1 MSSTKLKRPKK
12 SITPRNLCLAL
23 VRCESEKQIIR
34 LLQKAGYW
42 DDERARRNY
51 GDAENNYSQIGNQQS
66 RPEAALVEKLFNS
79 VDSVLL
85 SHCLKNGIDP
95 TGSAAPQYI
104 QEAVAKFLG
113 ILPGFNLQKN

>member
-1 MSSTKLKRPKK
+1 M
-12 SITPRNLCLAL
+12 
-23 VRCESEKQIIR
+23 VRCESEKQIIK
-34 LLQKAGYW
+34 LLQKVGYW
-42 DDERARRNY
+42 DEERAWRNY

-79 VDSVLL
+79 GDSVLL

-113 ILPGFNLQKN
+113 ILPVFNLQKN